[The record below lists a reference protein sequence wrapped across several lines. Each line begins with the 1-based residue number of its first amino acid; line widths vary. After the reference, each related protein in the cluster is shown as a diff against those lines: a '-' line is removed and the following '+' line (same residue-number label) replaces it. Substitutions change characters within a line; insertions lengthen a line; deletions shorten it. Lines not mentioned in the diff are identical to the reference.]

1 MTDPYSE
8 TILKAL
14 VAEIQKV
21 SVATGYY
28 QDLAIV
34 QRFDSRE
41 QTLAEKPNVQVLREG
56 EEKAINGSE
65 WHVTLRVRVLA
76 LIAPPKAVGD
86 LTTDEL
92 TARLQDDVERAILKA
107 FDPQGVLQATLE
119 RYSADSVISEDDTD
133 PHEGVTFRLT
143 IHYKHDQLDT
153 RLVLA

>member
-8 TILKAL
+8 TIVKAL
-14 VAEIQKV
+14 VAELKNV

-28 QDLAIV
+28 NDLAVV

-76 LIAPPKAVGD
+76 LISPPSTIGD

-92 TARLQDDVERAILKA
+92 TAQLQDDVERAILKA
-107 FDPQGVLQATLE
+107 FDPQGAVQATLE
-119 RYSADSVISEDDTD
+119 RYSADSVISEDDAD